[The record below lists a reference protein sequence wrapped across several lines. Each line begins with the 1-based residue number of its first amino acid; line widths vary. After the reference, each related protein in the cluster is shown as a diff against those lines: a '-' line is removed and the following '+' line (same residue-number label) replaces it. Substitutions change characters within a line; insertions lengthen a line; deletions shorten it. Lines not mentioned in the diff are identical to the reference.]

1 MPARRPSKPAVPWL
15 PPPPQRSKFSA
26 ELKYSVQWAH
36 LQEICFKTCSIGE
49 IWKILSLLDTVGL
62 NPFWILKDTN
72 NILIFLYLRFW
83 IRNFI
88 NFYSTGYF
96 PSVWFLILFISSKK
110 LTTDFFIG
118 LFLVFFF
125 IKSLNLVTWR
135 ISTNKSSWTESY
147 FHSRKVN
154 LDCL

>member
-1 MPARRPSKPAVPWL
+1 MPARRPSKPAVPW

-49 IWKILSLLDTVGL
+49 IWKILSLLNTVGW

-88 NFYSTGYF
+88 NFHSTSYF
-96 PSVWFLILFISSKK
+96 PSVWFWFYSFLPKNWQLIFLLDCFWIWIWSLDELVQIKVPELNHIFILFLWLEKI
-110 LTTDFFIG
+110 T
-118 LFLVFFF
+118 
-125 IKSLNLVTWR
+125 
-135 ISTNKSSWTESY
+135 
-147 FHSRKVN
+147 
-154 LDCL
+154 